1 MGFPRQEYWNGL
13 PFPPPGDFSLTQ
25 GSNPG
30 LPHCGTDSLPS
41 ESSEIGS
48 ICTNFRVLVVSSKRG
63 LGNSY
68 KGIISY
74 IEIYLISRAS
84 LVDQMVKNLPTMQ
97 ETWVL
102 SLGQKDPMEKG
113 RLPTP
118 VFLPEEFHGQ
128 RSLASYLV
136 HGVEKRQA
144 RFSNHV
150 TCTHL
155 ISIRI
160 KIAEN
165 CCLDW
170 GGYFVTLLSVL
181 LCVCDTFHSQ
191 TQQKIETD
199 VSLVGWTAL
208 ILVASLPVFDC
219 LKHSKKETTY
229 ASPRIIFLKIFV
241 YLFGC
246 TGS

>member
-1 MGFPRQEYWNGL
+1 M
-13 PFPPPGDFSLTQ
+13 SHT
-25 GSNPG
+25 
-30 LPHCGTDSLPS
+30 
-41 ESSEIGS
+41 
-48 ICTNFRVLVVSSKRG
+48 
-63 LGNSY
+63 
-68 KGIISY
+68 
-74 IEIYLISRAS
+74 
-84 LVDQMVKNLPTMQ
+84 
-97 ETWVL
+97 
-102 SLGQKDPMEKG
+102 
-113 RLPTP
+113 
-118 VFLPEEFHGQ
+118 Q
-128 RSLASYLV
+128 RSTESNVTKYPPQS
-136 HGVEKRQA
+136 KQQ
-144 RFSNHV
+144 FSAI
-150 TCTHL
+150 L

-229 ASPRIIFLKIFV
+229 ASPRMIFLKIFV